1 MQSDQSPARTG
12 APDAKVS
19 AKKQVSRRAVLAA
32 APAAML
38 MTAAACSSSS
48 SSGTSI
54 DSEKK
59 QTGPVTLTY
68 GLWDDTQLPAMKKI
82 IAEFEKANPK
92 IHVRTAVTPFDSYWT
107 KLQTAATGG
116 SAPDVFWMNLANFQL
131 YASNKVI
138 MPLTKPIKDAKIDM
152 SQYEPAITKGYTWGK
167 DVYALPKDID
177 SIALWYNKKL
187 FAEAGLR
194 APDSSWGWSD
204 LLNAAK
210 RLTKG
215 SVKGIAA
222 QLSDQQTY
230 YNTIP
235 QNKGYVISADG
246 KKSGYDL
253 PASIEGLQFLTDMI
267 NKHHVSPS
275 LQQMT
280 DTDPQ
285 QMFGSGKIAMYYGG
299 SWESIAFK
307 AIPYA
312 LKNCDV
318 APIPQGKVRKTVSN
332 GLGNV
337 IFAKTKYPREAWEF
351 VKFLGSRRAA
361 EIQAEGGAVI
371 PALAGTQEAWVKST
385 PEFNLKTFTDEFQY
399 NYGYPVSVNTPV
411 WQDYA
416 TKTLA
421 DAWTGKRP
429 TAVVAKDIA
438 KQMNGALAKEPTR
451 PA

>member
-1 MQSDQSPARTG
+1 MQSDQGPS
-12 APDAKVS
+12 S
-19 AKKQVSRRAVLAA
+19 NKKQLSRRVVLAGV
-32 APAAML
+32 PATML
-38 MTAAACSSSS
+38 MTAAACSKS
-48 SSGTSI
+48 SSGSSI

-59 QTGPVTLTY
+59 HSGPVTLTY

-92 IHVRTAVTPFDSYWT
+92 IHVRTAVTPWDSYWT

-116 SAPDVFWMNLANFQL
+116 SAPDVFWMTLAYFQL
-131 YASNKVI
+131 YASNKQL
-138 MPLTKPIKDAKIDM
+138 MPLTKPVADAKIDM

-194 APDSSWGWSD
+194 APDPSWGWND
-204 LLNAAK
+204 LIAAAK

-215 SVKGIAA
+215 NVKGIAA
-222 QLSDQQTY
+222 TLNDQQTY

-235 QNKGYVISADG
+235 QNDGYVISSNG
-246 KKSGYDL
+246 RKSGY
-253 PASIEGLQFLTDMI
+253 GLQDSVAGLQVWTDLI
-267 NKHHVSPS
+267 NKYHVSPT

-307 AIPYA
+307 AMPYA
-312 LKNCDV
+312 LAHADV
-318 APIPQGKVRKTVSN
+318 VPMPKGQVRKTVSN

-337 IFAKTKYPREAWEF
+337 IYAKTKYPREAWEF

-361 EIQAEGGAVI
+361 EIQAETGAVI
-371 PALAGTQEAWVKST
+371 PATKGTQDAWVKST
-385 PEFNLKTFTDEFQY
+385 PQFNLKTFIDEFQY
-399 NYGYPVSVNTPV
+399 NYSFPVSVNTPV
-411 WQDYA
+411 WRDYA

-429 TAVVAKDIA
+429 TAAVAKDIA
-438 KQMNGALAKEPTR
+438 KQMNTALAKEPSR
-451 PA
+451 PS